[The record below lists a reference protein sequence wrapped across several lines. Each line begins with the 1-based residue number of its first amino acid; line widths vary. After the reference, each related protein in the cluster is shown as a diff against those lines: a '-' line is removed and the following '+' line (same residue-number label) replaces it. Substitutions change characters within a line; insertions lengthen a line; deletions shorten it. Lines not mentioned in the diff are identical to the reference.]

1 MFNRRDPAGYGYK
14 SFTMTGYSGIV
25 QALDERSNLFNELVT
40 RELQIIWEH
49 SFQNVNETSGDGI
62 TSKFFEYSGVTRSG
76 PDVQVPEGGYIETKE
91 RGDYGAGQPVIAGG
105 AGIWNQVP
113 SGDQDSYLGYYDRTL
128 GIGGGLGYQH
138 FADGEDGA
146 TSAGDQLYA
155 FLEQNGEGRDIVPQ
169 ENFNINKLDGSE
181 GEGPAVDP
189 TDGITVRFPHACYG
203 HSAFVIAIGVKKD
216 TTAEI
221 HNGHLRRI
229 SDAFELYPAHAFN
242 IRGDTMFEE
251 FDLPFVFETTGTVG
265 DGFRFDATA
274 CHYEGET
281 GRGIKRSNG
290 EGWTPVKNGGSTL
303 SVPAF
308 PEWQYVMSLR
318 KRSGWESADIAPNR
332 ISLNTDQNVEVAL
345 TVGADL
351 SNTSYGLPVDTSTT
365 EAAAEYD
372 LVSWDLSTDSAKS
385 TNTSVT
391 SRGEREFFDVVP
403 GDKQNPID
411 ISGDLSD
418 VVLAGQEPLSL
429 FVRRATSNA
438 TAIKYATL
446 GNGGGF

>member
-1 MFNRRDPAGYGYK
+1 
-14 SFTMTGYSGIV
+14 MTGYSGIV

-49 SFQNVNETSGDGI
+49 SFQNVDETSGDGI

-76 PDVQVPEGGYIETKE
+76 PDVQVPEGAHIETKE
-91 RGDYGAGQPVIAGG
+91 RGDYGAGQPVIAGA
-105 AGIWNQVP
+105 AGRWNQAP
-113 SGDQDSYLGYYDRTL
+113 TGDQDSYVGYYDRTL
-128 GIGGGLGYQH
+128 GIGGGLGYQY
-138 FADGEDGA
+138 FNDGEEGA

-155 FLEQNGEGRDIVPQ
+155 FLEGGGEGRDIVPQ
-169 ENFNINKLDGSE
+169 EAWNINRLDGTD

-203 HSAFVIAIGVKKD
+203 HSAFVIAVGVKKD
-216 TTAEI
+216 TTADLRD
-221 HNGHLRRI
+221 GHLRRI
-229 SDAFELYPAHAFN
+229 SDAFELYPAHAFVTKG
-242 IRGDTMFEE
+242 RTMFDE
-251 FDLPFVFETTGTVG
+251 FDVPVVFETTGTQAN
-265 DGFRFDATA
+265 GFRLDATA

-290 EGWTPVKNGGSTL
+290 EGFTPQKNGGSTL

-308 PEWQYVMSLR
+308 PGWQYVMSLR

-351 SNTSYGLPVDTSTT
+351 SNTAYGLPVDTSTT

-438 TAIKYATL
+438 TAINYASL